1 MPERVIDASV
11 AVKWVMKGESH
22 RRQARK
28 LLREFIASGIRLI
41 APPLFENETESVI
54 QEEVFF
60 GHVSVAD
67 ADKTLCALDL
77 AGVQIINDPRVK
89 ESARQIAR
97 QFNQR
102 RVYDTTYAALAEL
115 RGCEFW
121 TADKAFYDAI
131 KTVLSFAKYLPEY
144 TGDARCTRDDG
155 RCEDD

>member
-11 AVKWVMKGESH
+11 AVKWVMKGEAH

-28 LLREFIASGIRLI
+28 LLRESLAAGIRLI
-41 APPLFENETESVI
+41 APPLFESETESVI

-67 ADKTLCALDL
+67 ADKALRALDR
-77 AGVQIINDPRVK
+77 AGVQIIYDPHVK
-89 ESARQIAR
+89 ERARQIAR

-102 RVYDTTYAALAEL
+102 RVYDATYAALAEL

-121 TADKAFYDAI
+121 TADKAFYDAV
-131 KTVLSFAKYLPEY
+131 KAVLTFVKYLPDY
-144 TGDARCTRDDG
+144 L
-155 RCEDD
+155 

>member
-28 LLREFIASGIRLI
+28 LLRESLAVGIRLI

-60 GHVSVAD
+60 SHVLVAD
-67 ADKTLCALDL
+67 ADKALRALDR
-77 AGVQIINDPRVK
+77 AGVQIIHDPRVK
-89 ESARQIAR
+89 EHARQISR

-102 RVYDTTYAALAEL
+102 CVYDATYAALAEL

-121 TADKAFYDAI
+121 TADKAFYDSVKA
-131 KTVLSFAKYLPEY
+131 VLTFVKYLLDY
-144 TGDARCTRDDG
+144 Q
-155 RCEDD
+155 

>member
-28 LLREFIASGIRLI
+28 LLRESLVAGIRLI
-41 APPLFENETESVI
+41 TPPLFENETESVI

-60 GHVSVAD
+60 GHVSVVD
-67 ADKTLCALDL
+67 ADKALRAL
-77 AGVQIINDPRVK
+77 GRAGVQIIYDPRVK
-89 ESARQIAR
+89 ERARQIAR

-102 RVYDTTYAALAEL
+102 RVYDSTYVALAEL

-121 TADKAFYDAI
+121 TADKAFYDAV
-131 KTVLSFAKYLPEY
+131 KAVLTFVKCLLDYQ
-144 TGDARCTRDDG
+144 
-155 RCEDD
+155 

>member
-28 LLREFIASGIRLI
+28 LLRESLVAGIRLI
-41 APPLFENETESVI
+41 TPPLFENETESVI

-60 GHVSVAD
+60 GHVSVMD
-67 ADKTLCALDL
+67 ADKALRALDN
-77 AGVQIINDPRVK
+77 AGVQIIYDPRVK
-89 ESARQIAR
+89 ERARQIAR

-102 RVYDTTYAALAEL
+102 RVYDSTYVALAEL

-121 TADKAFYDAI
+121 TADKAFYDAV
-131 KTVLSFAKYLPEY
+131 KSVLTFVKYLPDY
-144 TGDARCTRDDG
+144 Q
-155 RCEDD
+155 